1 MGKVIRLTESDLTNI
16 VKKVIEE
23 QSMVAKGSIG
33 KAKSEFPDA
42 RTRNYQVVA
51 VEGSPMADGK
61 VIAKMAKL
69 GPNTLVQ
76 MRKGDKVTMSS
87 ISPVDRRKYFQG
99 VDLYVNEMGKLELFV
114 HRA

>member
-1 MGKVIRLTESDLTNI
+1 
-16 VKKVIEE
+16 
-23 QSMVAKGSIG
+23 
-33 KAKSEFPDA
+33 
-42 RTRNYQVVA
+42 
-51 VEGSPMADGK
+51 
-61 VIAKMAKL
+61 MAKL

-87 ISPVDRRKYFQG
+87 ISPADRRKYFQG